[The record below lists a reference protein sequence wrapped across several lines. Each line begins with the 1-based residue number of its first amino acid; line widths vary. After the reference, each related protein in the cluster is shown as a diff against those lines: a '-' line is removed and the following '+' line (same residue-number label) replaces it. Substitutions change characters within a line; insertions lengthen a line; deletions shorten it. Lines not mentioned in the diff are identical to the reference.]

1 MANVGVIY
9 IGTFLSADTDEG
21 NWTNENDGV
30 FAGTHGKTA
39 LRSLRIDVTT
49 PQGDGVAYDDDLGQ
63 SASQITYDLGGG
75 PVTALQ
81 DSVASYTV
89 DILLGDGSTLSTV
102 VNVIQLTDGA
112 TFINENSGG
121 VVLDGLNIQSITLGT
136 VVQDDASGWFT
147 ARSVDGAQVVC
158 FGSGTRIGVPG
169 GTARVEALRPGDLVE
184 TLDMGA
190 QPVIWTART
199 RAAGFGAT
207 APVRI
212 AAGALGSGLPR
223 SPLVVSPQ
231 HRILLRS
238 PIVQRVV
245 GHGEAFVAAKWLCG
259 LPGIVRAPGFA
270 PVSYHHVLLA
280 RHAVLLA
287 EGAPAESFFPGPVSI
302 GALSTRD
309 AADLLGILERLKAP
323 LALCRVVVP
332 ARRRSELIARHAR
345 NCQPLLRPRPLAVR
359 HRPLGGLQVP

>member
-102 VNVIQLTDGA
+102 VNVIQLTNGA
-112 TFINENSGG
+112 TFINESSAG
-121 VVLDGLNIQSITLGT
+121 VPLAGLNIQFVTLGS

-147 ARSVDGAQVVC
+147 ARS
-158 FGSGTRIGVPG
+158 
-169 GTARVEALRPGDLVE
+169 
-184 TLDMGA
+184 
-190 QPVIWTART
+190 
-199 RAAGFGAT
+199 
-207 APVRI
+207 
-212 AAGALGSGLPR
+212 GLNSACPMS
-223 SPLVVSPQ
+223 SPSWNSK
-231 HRILLRS
+231 RD
-238 PIVQRVV
+238 
-245 GHGEAFVAAKWLCG
+245 
-259 LPGIVRAPGFA
+259 
-270 PVSYHHVLLA
+270 
-280 RHAVLLA
+280 
-287 EGAPAESFFPGPVSI
+287 
-302 GALSTRD
+302 ST
-309 AADLLGILERLKAP
+309 
-323 LALCRVVVP
+323 C
-332 ARRRSELIARHAR
+332 
-345 NCQPLLRPRPLAVR
+345 
-359 HRPLGGLQVP
+359 